1 MGQIV
6 HIDQCA
12 FLAFLSLA
20 AFVIHNLI
28 AAVRVYLLRRMPYR
42 ETTRMIRELTEMGVM
57 AGLEDRE
64 AYLVAIGA
72 AHMVYANPQL
82 AGAAEETG
90 SAKALFEAVIAQMV
104 ARAKPKIEPPSR
116 ASPTGP
122 SPGENV

>member
-1 MGQIV
+1 M
-6 HIDQCA
+6 
-12 FLAFLSLA
+12 
-20 AFVIHNLI
+20 IHNLI

-42 ETTRMIRELTEMGVM
+42 ERMIRELTEMGVM